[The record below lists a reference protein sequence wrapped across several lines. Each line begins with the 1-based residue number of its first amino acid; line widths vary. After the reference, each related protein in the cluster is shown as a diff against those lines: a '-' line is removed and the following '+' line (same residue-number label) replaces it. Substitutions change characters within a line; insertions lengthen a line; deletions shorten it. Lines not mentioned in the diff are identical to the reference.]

1 VTPVAM
7 ALSVEVPSQYGDA
20 HECIQAAQ
28 RNLEQV
34 KQLVARPSVEAGE
47 AAAAILREVEVQLG
61 CIAAIWKSQGVNADP
76 ELRSALEGIQ
86 REVGLLAELFA
97 QTDRLLQSWI
107 GAIQSKRAGYNGR
120 GQTAPLVLV
129 NRVSLEG

>member
-1 VTPVAM
+1 M
-7 ALSVEVPSQYGDA
+7 ALSVEVPARYGNVHA
-20 HECIQAAQ
+20 CIQAAQ

-34 KQLVARPSVEAGE
+34 KQLIARPSVEAGE

-86 REVGLLAELFA
+86 REIGLLAELFA
-97 QTDRLLQSWI
+97 QTDRLLQGWM

>member
-1 VTPVAM
+1 M
-7 ALSVEVPSQYGDA
+7 AHSMEVPAEYGDA
-20 HECIQAAQ
+20 RGCIEAAQ

-34 KQLVARPSVEAGE
+34 KQLLARPSVEAAE
-47 AAAAILREVEVQLG
+47 ASAAILREVEVQLG

-76 ELRSALEGIQ
+76 RLRLALEGIK
-86 REVGLLAELFA
+86 REVALLAELFA
-97 QTDRLLQSWI
+97 QTDRLFQGWI
-107 GAIQSKRAGYNGR
+107 GAIQSKRSGYNGR